1 MTAALAAPDSF
12 KGSLTA
18 EQVADAMAAG
28 MADADIG
35 FEVRELP
42 LADGGE
48 GTAGVLLAALG
59 GEWVEAPAHDPVG
72 RPITA
77 TYARLADGRAAVDAA
92 AASGLTLLSEHEL
105 DPLGAST
112 RGTGELVAHALRA
125 GASEVLVAAGGS
137 ATTDGG
143 TGAVDALR
151 EAGLE
156 RASLTVICDAS
167 TPWERAAE
175 VFSPQKGANPEQ
187 VASLARRLDRLAAEA
202 PRDPRGVPSSGAAG
216 GLAGGLWAWFDA
228 TLAAGAAFVCDQAG
242 FDRALD
248 GCSLCLTGEGRL
260 DATTA
265 EGKLVAEV
273 ARRAEAHGVP
283 CYAVVGGCALGAA
296 DVAALDLRGV
306 REAGDPNS
314 IRAASRQLA
323 EVVA

>member
-18 EQVADAMAAG
+18 EEVAAAMAAG
-28 MADADIG
+28 LADADLGI
-35 FEVRELP
+35 EVRELP

-77 TYARLADGRAAVDAA
+77 TYARLADGRAAIDAA
-92 AASGLTLLSEHEL
+92 AASGLTLLSAHEL

-112 RGTGELVAHALRA
+112 RGTGELVSHALRA

-151 EAGLE
+151 EAGFE

-175 VFSPQKGANPEQ
+175 IFSPQKGADADQ
-187 VASLARRLDRLAAEA
+187 VASLARRLERLATQA
-202 PRDPRGVPSSGAAG
+202 PRDPRGVPCSGAAG

-228 TLAAGAAFVCDQAG
+228 TIAAGAAFVCDQAG
-242 FDRALD
+242 FDAALA
-248 GCSLCLTGEGRL
+248 GASLCLTGEGRL
-260 DATTA
+260 DTTTA

-273 ARRAEAHGVP
+273 ARRSEVQGVP
-283 CYAVVGGCALGAA
+283 CYAVVGECALAA
-296 DVAALDLRGV
+296 AEVERLGLAGV
-306 REAGDPNS
+306 REAGDPDS
-314 IRAASRQLA
+314 IKAVSRQLA